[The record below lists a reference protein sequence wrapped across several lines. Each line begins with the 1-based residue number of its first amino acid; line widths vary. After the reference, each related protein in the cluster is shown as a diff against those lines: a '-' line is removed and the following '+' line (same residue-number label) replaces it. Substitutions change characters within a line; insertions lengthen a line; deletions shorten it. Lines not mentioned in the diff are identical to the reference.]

1 MFVYL
6 NGGAVLT
13 DHNEDGAVAILCG
26 GHGAEATAYAV
37 KSVVVIQEAEGVA
50 AEACCV
56 AKDLFHVLLG
66 NADQI
71 HGFLDFYVESG
82 LIGTGESLHEISE
95 HGVGLFSGLTSY
107 VILGI
112 ADAVPVC
119 IVVNMNGGELMT
131 IGPLNGSADNIAG
144 EAVTAI
150 VGVLLTLVLDVAEA
164 EVAVDKVGIEGVLAN
179 GAAKEGYQF
188 LLEINDP
195 GVVASH
201 FALEGAIGN
210 EIGVVIGLAGFVL
223 CLNEL
228 GAVAIGPL
236 NGGVTGELQ
245 GCVAAV
251 FVGVDNEIKGLAC
264 ELEALGRSILTDGL
278 SLCYRCIFF
287 NKTHGIAS

>member
-1 MFVYL
+1 MFVNL

-13 DHNEDGAVAILCG
+13 DHNEDGSVAVFSG
-26 GHGAEATAYAV
+26 GHGTEATAYAV
-37 KSVVVIQEAEGVA
+37 KSVIVVQEAERVA
-50 AEACCV
+50 TETNSIAE
-56 AKDLFHVLLG
+56 DLFHVLLS

-71 HGFLDFYVESG
+71 HSFLYLDVVSGF
-82 LIGTGESLHEISE
+82 IGTGELLHDVVE
-95 HGVGLFSGLTSY
+95 HGVGFLGSLASY

-112 ADAVPVC
+112 ANAVPVC
-119 IVVNMNGGELMT
+119 VIVNVNGGELMAV
-131 IGPLNGSADNIAG
+131 GPLNCGADNDAG

-150 VGVLLTLVLDVAEA
+150 IGVLLALLLDVAEA
-164 EVAVDKVGIEGVLAN
+164 EVAVDQVGIEGVLTN

-188 LLEINDP
+188 LLKINDP

-201 FALEGAIGN
+201 FTLEGAIGN
-210 EIGVVIGLAGFVL
+210 EIGVVIGLASFVF

-236 NGGVTGELQ
+236 NGGVAGELQ

-251 FVGVDNEIKGLAC
+251 FVGVDNEIEGLAC
-264 ELEALGRSILTDGL
+264 ELEALGGSILTDGL